1 MEAAD
6 SLYYIMDYSS
16 NYYRTD
22 SDDQLVAATCKDE
35 AAVFTFAQAN
45 SRISGGKKSGFYFMT
60 PVEETEAN
68 TSVSP
73 VQELTYEEMQEPTY
87 KNTTS
92 YDLSE
97 IDWAEYLTQF
107 AYIASGIKN
116 YRDELSKKHS
126 EIEQKICD
134 ILHYIEL
141 CEINDEEAVDLIE
154 LLRVCRENR
163 RDVKDEIFRTE
174 IFQKNIGTSAN
185 VAKAKE
191 AIKCL
196 KGLETRKY
204 TPRKYAE
211 LFENAVMKEK
221 ELHRRG
227 GARGSAQNEQTQPDM
242 ADEDMEN
249 TRKGGE
255 GTMIGERHETP
266 FDGKENNW
274 MEFARQQAEFY
285 RNAEQYITNLQLD
298 IAEIDREIE
307 DTLEAAEALNCN
319 VAQGYKIFKKLKDLR
334 VERRVKEKELN
345 CLYTLTDYTDCAA
358 MAEACEYNLAEI
370 KRIMEVEEVEK
381 ECAGA
386 QEADIVREEGEEI
399 VQEQVQGDVEVE
411 EMEDEVDMMQEMAG

>member
-22 SDDQLVAATCKDE
+22 SEDQLVAATCKDE
-35 AAVFTFAQAN
+35 ATVFTFVQAN

-60 PVEETEAN
+60 PVEEAEAN

-116 YRDELSKKHS
+116 YRDKLSKKHS

-191 AIKCL
+191 AVKCL

-227 GARGSAQNEQTQPDM
+227 GARGSAQNEQMQPDM

-249 TRKGGE
+249 TGKGGE
-255 GTMIGERHETP
+255 STMIGERHETP

-334 VERRVKEKELN
+334 VERRVKQKELN

-370 KRIMEVEEVEK
+370 RRVMEVEEVET
-381 ECAGA
+381 ECTGE
-386 QEADIVREEGEEI
+386 QEADIVREEGEDI
-399 VQEQVQGDVEVE
+399 VQEQVQGEVE
-411 EMEDEVDMMQEMAG
+411 DGEMEDEMDMMQGMAG

>member
-22 SDDQLVAATCKDE
+22 SEDQLVAATCKDE
-35 AAVFTFAQAN
+35 ATVFTFVQAN

-97 IDWAEYLTQF
+97 IDWTEYLTQF

-211 LFENAVMKEK
+211 LFENAVMKDK

-227 GARGSAQNEQTQPDM
+227 GARGSARNEKTQPDM
-242 ADEDMEN
+242 ADENMES
-249 TRKGGE
+249 TGKGGE
-255 GTMIGERHETP
+255 STMIGERQETP

-285 RNAEQYITNLQLD
+285 RNAEQYITNLQFD

-334 VERRVKEKELN
+334 VQRRVKEKELN

-358 MAEACEYNLAEI
+358 MAEASEYNLAEI
-370 KRIMEVEEVEK
+370 KRIMEVEEVEA
-381 ECAGA
+381 ESAGE
-386 QEADIVREEGEEI
+386 QEADIVREEVRE
-399 VQEQVQGDVEVE
+399 D
-411 EMEDEVDMMQEMAG
+411 MEDRETEDEMDMLQGMAG

>member
-1 MEAAD
+1 MEAAE

-60 PVEETEAN
+60 PVEETEEN

-97 IDWAEYLTQF
+97 IDWTEYLTQF

-211 LFENAVMKEK
+211 LFENAVMKDK

-249 TRKGGE
+249 TRNGGE

-358 MAEACEYNLAEI
+358 MAEASEYNLAEI
-370 KRIMEVEEVEK
+370 KRIMEVE
-381 ECAGA
+381 
-386 QEADIVREEGEEI
+386 DGET
-399 VQEQVQGDVEVE
+399 
-411 EMEDEVDMMQEMAG
+411 EDEMDMMQGMAG

>member
-1 MEAAD
+1 MEAAE

-35 AAVFTFAQAN
+35 ATVFTFAQAN

-97 IDWAEYLTQF
+97 IDWTEYLTQF

-163 RDVKDEIFRTE
+163 RGVKDEIFRTE

-227 GARGSAQNEQTQPDM
+227 GVRGSARNKQPDM
-242 ADEDMEN
+242 ENENMEN

-255 GTMIGERHETP
+255 GTMIGERHGTL

-358 MAEACEYNLAEI
+358 MTEASEYNLAEI
-370 KRIMEVEEVEK
+370 KRIMEVEDVEA
-381 ECAGA
+381 ESAGE
-386 QEADIVREEGEEI
+386 QGEDIVREEGEDI
-399 VQEQVQGDVEVE
+399 VQEQVQGDAEDG
-411 EMEDEVDMMQEMAG
+411 EMEDEMDMIQGMAG